1 MPPQYEQPPPPKC
14 TNHPFLKPRPTNK
27 NIVFKSNFLI
37 IYIISKGYQNIYQI
51 ILIKNLCK

>member
-37 IYIISKGYQNIYQI
+37 IYIISKPN
-51 ILIKNLCK
+51 NSN